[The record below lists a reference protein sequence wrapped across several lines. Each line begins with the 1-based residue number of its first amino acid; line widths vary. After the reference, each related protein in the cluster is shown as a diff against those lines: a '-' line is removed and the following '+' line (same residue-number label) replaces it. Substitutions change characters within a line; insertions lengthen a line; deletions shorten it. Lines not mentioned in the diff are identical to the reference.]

1 MFLTDEKLESLV
13 DKARLIRRSIIE
25 MLVASGSGHT
35 GGPLGL
41 VEILTALYFG
51 LLNHK
56 PEQPD
61 WPERDRLIVSNGH
74 ICPALYAT
82 MAYAGY
88 FPLEEL
94 KTLRRYGSRLQGHP
108 ERLRL
113 PGLETSSGP
122 LGEGL
127 GQALGMTLA
136 DRLDRGRGSQRFFYC
151 LLSDGELQEGSTW
164 EAIMAAGKEAPH
176 NLIAIIDRNH
186 IQIDGMTEEIMP
198 LEPLADKWRAF
209 GWQVREIDGHSFPD
223 IFEAVGQAKSVF
235 GRPSVIIAH
244 TISGKGVPEW
254 ERRYEWHGRIPDS
267 KEAKKALAELK
278 IKN

>member
-1 MFLTDEKLESLV
+1 MLLTDQKLEYLS
-13 DKARLIRRSIIE
+13 DQARVIRRLVVE

-41 VEILTALYFG
+41 AEIFAALYFG

-56 PEQPD
+56 PDKPD

-74 ICPALYAT
+74 ACPALYAA
-82 MAYAGY
+82 MARAGY
-88 FPLEEL
+88 FPSEEL
-94 KTLRRYGSRLQGHP
+94 KSLRRYGSRLQGHP
-108 ERLRL
+108 ERLKL

-127 GQALGMTLA
+127 GQALGMVLA
-136 DRLDRGRGSQRFFYC
+136 DRLDKGRGSQRFFYC

-164 EAIMAAGKEAPH
+164 EAVMLAGKEAPH
-176 NLIAIIDRNH
+176 NLIAIVDRNH
-186 IQIDGMTEEIMP
+186 IQIDGVTEEVMP

-209 GWQVREIDGHSFPD
+209 GWQVQEIDGHSFPE
-223 IFEAVGQAKSVF
+223 IFNAVGQAKAVF

-244 TISGKGVPEW
+244 TIPGKGVSGW
-254 ERRYEWHGRIPDS
+254 ERKYEWHGKTPNA
-267 KEAKKALAELK
+267 KEAERALKE
-278 IKN
+278 IE